1 MSAEQNFHGI
11 HFMLPTPFDQNGDV
25 DTCSLKSLVN
35 GARIAKCT
43 GVVTLG
49 VMGEAHRLTDS
60 ERGPIIDTVV
70 KAAGDD
76 LTVTVGV
83 SAESGH
89 SLAARTREAQS
100 AGATAVMAAPAKM
113 TKPNSTSIF
122 GYYEAAQEIT
132 EIPIVIQDLPE
143 QTGVHLH
150 PEFIGKL
157 HAELPNAKYLKL
169 EDPPTPQKITSVIEA
184 TEGRMGV
191 FGGLGGAFLF
201 EELRRG
207 AIGTMTGFAYPEVLV
222 SIYKYVM
229 KNEIERARHIFYSWL
244 PLIRYENSAGIGL
257 AIRKELM
264 KQRGFIETADV
275 RSPTAPIDARTK
287 EELND
292 LLNALDTNITDI

>member
-1 MSAEQNFHGI
+1 
-11 HFMLPTPFDQNGDV
+11 MLPTPFDQNGDV
-25 DTCSLKSLVN
+25 DASSIKSLVN

-113 TKPNSTSIF
+113 TKPNSTSTF

-222 SIYKYVM
+222 SIYNYVM
-229 KNEIERARHIFYSWL
+229 KNDIERARNIFYSWL

-264 KQRGFIETADV
+264 KHRGFIETADV
-275 RSPTAPIDARTK
+275 RSPTASIDIRTK

>member
-1 MSAEQNFHGI
+1 MSVEQNFHGI
-11 HFMLPTPFDQNGDV
+11 HFMLPTPFGQNGDV
-25 DTCSLKSLVN
+25 DASSIKSLVN

-157 HAELPNAKYLKL
+157 HEELPDAKYLKL

-184 TEGRMGV
+184 TAGRMGV

-222 SIYKYVM
+222 SIYNYLM
-229 KNEIERARHIFYSWL
+229 KNDIERARNIFYSWL

-264 KQRGFIETADV
+264 KHRGFIETADV
-275 RSPTAPIDARTK
+275 RSPTASIDIRTK